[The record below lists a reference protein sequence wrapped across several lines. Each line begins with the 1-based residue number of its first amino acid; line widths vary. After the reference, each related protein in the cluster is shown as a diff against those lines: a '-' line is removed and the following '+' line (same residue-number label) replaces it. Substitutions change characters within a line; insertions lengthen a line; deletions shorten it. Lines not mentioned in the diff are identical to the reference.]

1 MAQPF
6 PFELGKFGGSLE
18 MSNFGQAPR
27 CQFCNSEMR
36 LRISK
41 TVRTRGRRF
50 WKCTRSYVR
59 TLYCAGFIWDDEP
72 IRFNQGS
79 RENEAVRGADEEEYK
94 DEQGEYEEE
103 M

>member
-6 PFELGKFGGSLE
+6 PFELGEFGGSLE
-18 MSNFGQAPR
+18 MSNYGQAPR

-36 LRISK
+36 LGISK
-41 TVRTRGRRF
+41 TNSTRGRRF
-50 WKCTRSYVR
+50 WKCSRSYQ
-59 TLYCAGFIWDDEP
+59 YQDAIA
-72 IRFNQGS
+72 NK
-79 RENEAVRGADEEEYK
+79 EEYE